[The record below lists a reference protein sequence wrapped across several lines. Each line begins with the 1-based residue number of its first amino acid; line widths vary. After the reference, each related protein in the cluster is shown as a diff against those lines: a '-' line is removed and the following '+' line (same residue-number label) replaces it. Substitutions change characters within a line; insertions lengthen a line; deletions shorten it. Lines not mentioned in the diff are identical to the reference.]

1 MAGQVQR
8 SRSGNEAE
16 AVLRRK
22 SAEFQE
28 APGEVEAEASRD
40 AFLHGAAA
48 GSAGLAGVL
57 GNADSATLARA
68 VNRLQRE
75 QGNSYVQRVVTEA
88 RGMPGRLV
96 GQSQGEMV
104 QEVLQRKGSG
114 SPLPEAASSR
124 LETHFGAPLD
134 GVRVHADSEAAALSR
149 ELEAR
154 AFTVGSDV
162 FFAEGQYNPHSTE
175 GHALLAHEVTHVGQQ
190 TGFASAVQ
198 REEEPLSEEELKKK
212 KEDEEGTT

>member
-1 MAGQVQR
+1 
-8 SRSGNEAE
+8 
-16 AVLRRK
+16 
-22 SAEFQE
+22 
-28 APGEVEAEASRD
+28 
-40 AFLHGAAA
+40 
-48 GSAGLAGVL
+48 
-57 GNADSATLARA
+57 
-68 VNRLQRE
+68 
-75 QGNSYVQRVVTEA
+75 
-88 RGMPGRLV
+88 
-96 GQSQGEMV
+96 
-104 QEVLQRKGSG
+104 
-114 SPLPEAASSR
+114 

-175 GHALLAHEVTHVGQQ
+175 GQALLAHEVTHVGQQ

-212 KEDEEGTT
+212 KEDEEGTHVVPCLATLCRRGRS